1 MNINMETRRGKQGKP
16 LKLSLE
22 KIAVYC
28 QNKQLV
34 ASEMFEQTI
43 HLPEKQM
50 FRRKQTEM

>member
-34 ASEMFEQTI
+34 ASEMVEQKI